1 MNQERA
7 QELRNDVEK
16 RLHEGKSYSVQEI
29 RQIMKESGLGYRQVI
44 QRAKAMKKNMRQ
56 AELQAEAEGRTF
68 DEAAYLSECMKGGG
82 EQIRRM

>member
-1 MNQERA
+1 MDQERA

-44 QRAKAMKKNMRQ
+44 QRAKAMKK
-56 AELQAEAEGRTF
+56 
-68 DEAAYLSECMKGGG
+68 K
-82 EQIRRM
+82 